1 MSQLSKKPSKQP
13 SKQPLNQSLNQPE
26 PPQRPS
32 SKPSVGEFI
41 KHEWRLLLVAVQF
54 LTRLPVPQ
62 FANYN
67 PQWLHQS
74 SRHFPGV
81 GLLVGLL
88 CAGVFW
94 LGSILFTPLVA
105 GVISTAF
112 GIKLTGAFHEDG
124 LADSCDG
131 LGGGL
136 TRERTLEIMK
146 DSRLGAYGVLGL
158 VSALLIKISLLA
170 SMPLSVAIVA
180 LIIGHTASRLLCI
193 SLLALLPYGGEI
205 EHAKAKPMAQQ
216 LTPFQ
221 GLLSSAWLLLAGVL
235 VVLLFPA
242 TVQQIGIWQWLLALL
257 LGIVAT
263 DYMRRL
269 LHRRLEG
276 YTGDGLGAT
285 QQLSEIA
292 IYIGLA
298 ASIPLI

>member
-1 MSQLSKKPSKQP
+1 MSKLSKKPSKQP
-13 SKQPLNQSLNQPE
+13 LNHSLNQPDL
-26 PPQRPS
+26 PQKSAPRLTFVHS
-32 SKPSVGEFI
+32 I
-41 KHEWRLLLVAVQF
+41 KYEWRLLLVAVQF

-67 PQWLHQS
+67 PQWLHES
-74 SRHFPGV
+74 SRHFPAV

-94 LGSILFTPLVA
+94 LSSPLFTPLVA
-105 GVISTAF
+105 AVLSTAF

-136 TRERTLEIMK
+136 TRARTLEIMK
-146 DSRLGAYGVLGL
+146 DSRLGTYGVLGL
-158 VSALLIKISLLA
+158 VSALLLKISLLA

-216 LTPFQ
+216 LTPLQ
-221 GLLSSAWLLLAGVL
+221 GLLSSGWLILAGVL
-235 VVLLFPA
+235 VMLLFPN
-242 TVQQIGIWQWLLALL
+242 TVQQIGIWQWSLALL

-269 LHRRLEG
+269 LRRRLNG

-298 ASIPLI
+298 ASNAFI

>member
-1 MSQLSKKPSKQP
+1 M
-13 SKQPLNQSLNQPE
+13 
-26 PPQRPS
+26 PS
-32 SKPSVGEFI
+32 SSSKLSVLQ
-41 KHEWRLLLVAVQF
+41 RLRYEARLILVAVQF
-54 LTRLPVPQ
+54 LTRISVPS
-62 FANYN
+62 FSHYD

-74 SRHFPGV
+74 SRYFPAV
-81 GLLVGLL
+81 GLLIGLL

-94 LGSILFTPLVA
+94 LSSLLFIPLVA
-105 GVISTAF
+105 AVISTAF

-146 DSRLGAYGVLGL
+146 DSRLGTYGVLGL
-158 VSALLIKISLLA
+158 VSALLLKISLLTA
-170 SMPLSVAIVA
+170 MPIPVAIVA
-180 LIIGHTASRLLCI
+180 LIIGHTASRLFCI
-193 SLLALLPYGGEI
+193 SLLTLLPYGGEI

-216 LTPFQ
+216 LTPLQ
-221 GLLSSAWLLLAGVL
+221 AIYSSGWLMLAITL
-235 VVLLFPA
+235 VALVFPN
-242 TVQQIGIWQWLLALL
+242 TMQQIGIWQWLLALL
-257 LGIVAT
+257 LGIGAT

-269 LHRRLEG
+269 LRRRLDG

-298 ASIPLI
+298 ASLPLI

>member
-1 MSQLSKKPSKQP
+1 MLSPLKHTKPS
-13 SKQPLNQSLNQPE
+13 SS
-26 PPQRPS
+26 RPT
-32 SKPSVGEFI
+32 VIQFI
-41 KHEWRLLLVAVQF
+41 SYEYRLLLVAIQF
-54 LTRLPVPQ
+54 LTRLPVPP
-62 FANYN
+62 FAYYN

-74 SRHFPGV
+74 SRHFPAV

-105 GVISTAF
+105 AVISTVF
-112 GIKLTGAFHEDG
+112 GIRLTGGFHEDG

-136 TRERTLEIMK
+136 TRERTLTIMK
-146 DSRLGAYGVLGL
+146 DSRLGTYGVLGL
-158 VSALLIKISLLA
+158 VSALLLKVTLLA
-170 SMPLSVAIVA
+170 SMPLSVAIIA

-216 LTPFQ
+216 LTPLQ
-221 GLLSSAWLLLAGVL
+221 GMLSSGWLILAGVL
-235 VVLLFPA
+235 VTIIFPN
-242 TVQQIGIWQWLLALL
+242 TMHQIGLGQWLLTLL
-257 LGIVAT
+257 LALIAT

-269 LHRRLEG
+269 LYRRLEG

-285 QQLSEIA
+285 QQASEVT

-298 ASIPLI
+298 ASMPFI

>member
-1 MSQLSKKPSKQP
+1 MSSS
-13 SKQPLNQSLNQPE
+13 
-26 PPQRPS
+26 S
-32 SKPSVGEFI
+32 SKLSI
-41 KHEWRLLLVAVQF
+41 LQRLYYEARLVLVAIQF
-54 LTRLPVPQ
+54 LTRIPVPS
-62 FANYN
+62 FNHYD

-74 SRHFPGV
+74 SRYFPAV
-81 GLLVGLL
+81 GLLIGVL

-94 LGSILFTPLVA
+94 LGSILFMPLVA
-105 GVISTAF
+105 SVISTAF

-146 DSRLGAYGVLGL
+146 DSRLGTYGVLGL
-158 VSALLIKISLLA
+158 VSALLLKINLLA
-170 SMPLSVAIVA
+170 AMPLSVAIVA

-193 SLLALLPYGGEI
+193 SLLTLLPYGGEI

-216 LTPFQ
+216 LTPLQ
-221 GLLSSAWLLLAGVL
+221 ALYSSSWLILVIVL
-235 VVLLFPA
+235 VTIIFPN
-242 TVQQIGIWQWLLALL
+242 TMQQIGLAKWLLALVL
-257 LGIVAT
+257 ALVAT

-269 LHRRLEG
+269 LRRRLQG

-298 ASIPLI
+298 ASVPFI

>member
-1 MSQLSKKPSKQP
+1 MS
-13 SKQPLNQSLNQPE
+13 QPLNKQSNQLE
-26 PPQRPS
+26 P
-32 SKPSVGEFI
+32 SKPSLPRRTLVQLI
-41 KHEWRLLLVAVQF
+41 KHEWILLLVAVQF
-54 LTRLPVPQ
+54 LTRLSVPP
-62 FANYN
+62 FKHYD

-74 SRHFPGV
+74 SRHFPAV

-94 LGSILFTPLVA
+94 LGSLLFTPLVA
-105 GVISTAF
+105 AVLSTAF

-136 TRERTLEIMK
+136 TRERTLTIMK
-146 DSRLGAYGVLGL
+146 DSRLGTYGVLGL
-158 VSALLIKISLLA
+158 VSALLLKISLLA
-170 SMPLSVAIVA
+170 SMPIPIAVIA

-193 SLLALLPYGGEI
+193 SLLSLLPYGGEI

-216 LTPFQ
+216 LTPIQ
-221 GLLSSAWLLLAGVL
+221 GLYSSGWLILAIIL
-235 VVLLFPA
+235 VALIFPN
-242 TVQQIGIWQWLLALL
+242 TMQQIGLAQWLLAMILAL
-257 LGIVAT
+257 IAT

-269 LHRRLEG
+269 LRRRLDG

-298 ASIPLI
+298 ASIPFI

>member
-1 MSQLSKKPSKQP
+1 M
-13 SKQPLNQSLNQPE
+13 
-26 PPQRPS
+26 PS
-32 SKPSVGEFI
+32 SSSKLSVLQ
-41 KHEWRLLLVAVQF
+41 RLHYEARLILVAVQF
-54 LTRLPVPQ
+54 LTRISVPS
-62 FANYN
+62 FSHYD

-74 SRHFPGV
+74 SRYFPAV
-81 GLLVGLL
+81 GLLIGLL

-94 LGSILFTPLVA
+94 LSSFLFIPLVA
-105 GVISTAF
+105 AVISTAF

-146 DSRLGAYGVLGL
+146 DSRLGTYGVLGL
-158 VSALLIKISLLA
+158 VSALLLKISLLTA
-170 SMPLSVAIVA
+170 MPTPVAIVA
-180 LIIGHTASRLLCI
+180 LIIGHTASRLFCI
-193 SLLALLPYGGEI
+193 SLLTLLPYGGEI

-216 LTPFQ
+216 LTPLQ
-221 GLLSSAWLLLAGVL
+221 AIYSSGWLILAITL
-235 VVLLFPA
+235 VTLVFPN
-242 TVQQIGIWQWLLALL
+242 TMQQIGIWQWLLALL
-257 LGIVAT
+257 LGIGAT

-269 LHRRLEG
+269 LRRRLDG

-298 ASIPLI
+298 ASLPLI

>member
-1 MSQLSKKPSKQP
+1 MS
-13 SKQPLNQSLNQPE
+13 QPLNKQSNQLE
-26 PPQRPS
+26 P
-32 SKPSVGEFI
+32 SKPSLPRRTLVQLI
-41 KHEWRLLLVAVQF
+41 KHEWILLLVAVQF
-54 LTRLPVPQ
+54 LTRLSVPP
-62 FANYN
+62 FKHYD

-74 SRHFPGV
+74 SRHFPAV

-94 LGSILFTPLVA
+94 LSSLLFTPLVA
-105 GVISTAF
+105 AVLSTAF

-136 TRERTLEIMK
+136 TRERTLTIMK
-146 DSRLGAYGVLGL
+146 DSRLGTYGVLGL
-158 VSALLIKISLLA
+158 VSALLLKISLLA
-170 SMPLSVAIVA
+170 SMPLTMAVIA
-180 LIIGHTASRLLCI
+180 LILGHTASRLLCI
-193 SLLALLPYGGEI
+193 SLLSLLPYGGEI

-216 LTPFQ
+216 LTPIQ
-221 GLLSSAWLLLAGVL
+221 GLYSSGWLILAIIL
-235 VVLLFPA
+235 VALIFPN
-242 TVQQIGIWQWLLALL
+242 TMQQIGLAQWLLAMILAL
-257 LGIVAT
+257 IAT

-269 LHRRLEG
+269 LRRRLDG

-298 ASIPLI
+298 ASIPFI

>member
-13 SKQPLNQSLNQPE
+13 LNQSLNQSE
-26 PPQRPS
+26 PPQQPS

-74 SRHFPGV
+74 SRHFPAV

-146 DSRLGAYGVLGL
+146 DSRLGTYGVLGL
-158 VSALLIKISLLA
+158 ISALLIKISLLA

-193 SLLALLPYGGEI
+193 SLLTLLPYGGEI

-216 LTPFQ
+216 LTPLQ
-221 GLLSSAWLLLAGVL
+221 GLLSSGWLLLAGVL

-269 LHRRLEG
+269 LYRRLEG

>member
-1 MSQLSKKPSKQP
+1 MSSS
-13 SKQPLNQSLNQPE
+13 
-26 PPQRPS
+26 S
-32 SKPSVGEFI
+32 SKLSLLQ
-41 KHEWRLLLVAVQF
+41 RLRYEARLILVAVQF
-54 LTRLPVPQ
+54 LTRIPVPS
-62 FANYN
+62 FKHYD

-74 SRHFPGV
+74 SRHFPAV

-94 LGSILFTPLVA
+94 LGSLLFTPLVA
-105 GVISTAF
+105 AVLSTAF

-136 TRERTLEIMK
+136 TRERTLTIMK
-146 DSRLGAYGVLGL
+146 DSRLGTYGVLGL
-158 VSALLIKISLLA
+158 VSALLLKISLLA
-170 SMPLSVAIVA
+170 SMPIPIAVIA

-193 SLLALLPYGGEI
+193 SLLSLLPYGGEI

-216 LTPFQ
+216 LTPIQ
-221 GLLSSAWLLLAGVL
+221 GLYSSGWLILAIIL
-235 VVLLFPA
+235 VALIFPN
-242 TVQQIGIWQWLLALL
+242 TMQQIGLAQWLLAMILAL
-257 LGIVAT
+257 IAT

-269 LHRRLEG
+269 LRRRLDG

-298 ASIPLI
+298 ASIPFI

>member
-13 SKQPLNQSLNQPE
+13 LNQSLNQSE
-26 PPQRPS
+26 PPQQPS

-146 DSRLGAYGVLGL
+146 DSRLGTYGVLGL

-180 LIIGHTASRLLCI
+180 LIIGHTTSRLLCI

-221 GLLSSAWLLLAGVL
+221 GLLSSGWLLLAGVL

-269 LHRRLEG
+269 LRRRLEG

>member
-1 MSQLSKKPSKQP
+1 MLSPLKHPKPS
-13 SKQPLNQSLNQPE
+13 SS
-26 PPQRPS
+26 RPT
-32 SKPSVGEFI
+32 VIQFI
-41 KHEWRLLLVAVQF
+41 SYEYRLLLVAIQF
-54 LTRLPVPQ
+54 LTRLPVPP
-62 FANYN
+62 FAYYN

-74 SRHFPGV
+74 SRHFPAV

-105 GVISTAF
+105 AVISTVF
-112 GIKLTGAFHEDG
+112 GIRLTGGFHEDG

-136 TRERTLEIMK
+136 TRERTLTIMK
-146 DSRLGAYGVLGL
+146 DSRLGTYGVLGL
-158 VSALLIKISLLA
+158 VSALLLKVTLLA

-216 LTPFQ
+216 LTPLQ
-221 GLLSSAWLLLAGVL
+221 GMLSSGWLILAGVL
-235 VVLLFPA
+235 VTIIFPN
-242 TVQQIGIWQWLLALL
+242 TMHQIGLGQWLLTLL
-257 LGIVAT
+257 LALIST

-269 LHRRLEG
+269 LYRRLEG

-285 QQLSEIA
+285 QQVSEVT

-298 ASIPLI
+298 ASMPFI

>member
-1 MSQLSKKPSKQP
+1 MS
-13 SKQPLNQSLNQPE
+13 QSLNKPSNQ
-26 PPQRPS
+26 PS
-32 SKPSVGEFI
+32 SPRRNLTQFI
-41 KHEWRLLLVAVQF
+41 KHEWILLLVAVQF
-54 LTRLPVPQ
+54 LTRLSVPP
-62 FANYN
+62 FKHYD

-74 SRHFPGV
+74 SRHFPAV

-94 LGSILFTPLVA
+94 LSSLLFTPLVA
-105 GVISTAF
+105 AVLSTAF

-136 TRERTLEIMK
+136 TRERTLTIMK
-146 DSRLGAYGVLGL
+146 DSRLGTYGVLGL
-158 VSALLIKISLLA
+158 VSALLLKISLLT
-170 SMPLSVAIVA
+170 SMPIPMAVIA

-193 SLLALLPYGGEI
+193 SLLSLLPYGGEI

-216 LTPFQ
+216 LTPIQ
-221 GLLSSAWLLLAGVL
+221 GLYSSGWLILAIIL
-235 VVLLFPA
+235 VALIFPN
-242 TVQQIGIWQWLLALL
+242 TMQQIGMGQWLLAMILAL
-257 LGIVAT
+257 IAT

-269 LHRRLEG
+269 LRRRLDG

-298 ASIPLI
+298 ASIPFI

>member
-1 MSQLSKKPSKQP
+1 MSQLSKKPSKQE
-13 SKQPLNQSLNQPE
+13 SKQSLNQPE
-26 PPQRPS
+26 PSQQSSSRPS
-32 SKPSVGEFI
+32 IGQFI
-41 KHEWRLLLVAVQF
+41 KHEWILLLVAIQF
-54 LTRLPVPQ
+54 LTRLPVPP
-62 FANYN
+62 FKNYN

-74 SRHFPGV
+74 SRHFPAV

-94 LGSILFTPLVA
+94 LGSALFTPLVA
-105 GVISTAF
+105 AVLSTVF

-136 TRERTLEIMK
+136 TRERTLTIMK
-146 DSRLGAYGVLGL
+146 DSRLGTYGVLGL
-158 VSALLIKISLLA
+158 VSALLLKISLLA
-170 SMPLSVAIVA
+170 AMPLSVAIVA

-216 LTPFQ
+216 LTPLQ
-221 GLLSSAWLLLAGVL
+221 GLFSSGWLLVAGIL
-235 VVLLFPA
+235 VVLIFPDGI
-242 TVQQIGIWQWLLALL
+242 QQISIGQWLLALVL
-257 LGIVAT
+257 ALVAT

-269 LHRRLEG
+269 LRRRLNG

-285 QQLSEIA
+285 QQLSEVA
-292 IYIGLA
+292 IYAGLA
-298 ASIPLI
+298 AAIPFL

>member
-54 LTRLPVPQ
+54 LTRLLVPQ

-146 DSRLGAYGVLGL
+146 DSRLGTYGVLGL

-193 SLLALLPYGGEI
+193 SLLTLLPYGGEI

-221 GLLSSAWLLLAGVL
+221 GLLSSGWLLLAGVL
-235 VVLLFPA
+235 VVLLFPN

-269 LHRRLEG
+269 LRRRLEG

>member
-1 MSQLSKKPSKQP
+1 MLSSSPK
-13 SKQPLNQSLNQPE
+13 LSLL
-26 PPQRPS
+26 QRLRY
-32 SKPSVGEFI
+32 EA
-41 KHEWRLLLVAVQF
+41 RLVLVAIQF
-54 LTRLPVPQ
+54 LTRLPIPS
-62 FANYN
+62 FSHYE

-74 SRHFPGV
+74 SRYFPAV
-81 GLLVGLL
+81 GLLIGVL

-105 GVISTAF
+105 AVISTAF

-146 DSRLGAYGVLGL
+146 DSRLGTYGVLGL
-158 VSALLIKISLLA
+158 VSALLLKISLLA
-170 SMPLSVAIVA
+170 AMPVSVAIVA
-180 LIIGHTASRLLCI
+180 LIIGHTASRLFCI
-193 SLLALLPYGGEI
+193 SLLTLLPYGGEI

-216 LTPFQ
+216 LTPLQ
-221 GLLSSAWLLLAGVL
+221 ALYSSGWLILAIVL
-235 VVLLFPA
+235 VTIISPN
-242 TVQQIGIWQWLLALL
+242 TMQQVGLGKWLLALAL
-257 LGIVAT
+257 ALIAT

-269 LHRRLEG
+269 LCRRLDG

-292 IYIGLA
+292 IYVGLA
-298 ASIPLI
+298 ATVPFI

>member
-1 MSQLSKKPSKQP
+1 MLSPPSK
-13 SKQPLNQSLNQPE
+13 LSLL
-26 PPQRPS
+26 QRLRYE
-32 SKPSVGEFI
+32 V
-41 KHEWRLLLVAVQF
+41 RLILVAIQF
-54 LTRLPVPQ
+54 LTRIPVPS
-62 FANYN
+62 FNHYD

-74 SRHFPGV
+74 SRYFPAV
-81 GLLVGLL
+81 GLLIGVL

-105 GVISTAF
+105 AVISTAF

-146 DSRLGAYGVLGL
+146 DSRLGTYGVLGL
-158 VSALLIKISLLA
+158 VSALLLKISLLA
-170 SMPLSVAIVA
+170 AMPVSVAIVA

-193 SLLALLPYGGEI
+193 SLLTLLPYGGEI

-216 LTPFQ
+216 LTPLQ
-221 GLLSSAWLLLAGVL
+221 GLYSSGWLIL
-235 VVLLFPA
+235 VITLVMFIFPN
-242 TVQQIGIWQWLLALL
+242 TMQQIGLAKWLLALIL
-257 LGIVAT
+257 ALVAT

-269 LHRRLEG
+269 LRRRLQG

-298 ASIPLI
+298 ASVPFI

>member
-1 MSQLSKKPSKQP
+1 MLSPLQHPKPS
-13 SKQPLNQSLNQPE
+13 SS
-26 PPQRPS
+26 RPT
-32 SKPSVGEFI
+32 VIQFI
-41 KHEWRLLLVAVQF
+41 SYEYRLLLVAIQF
-54 LTRLPVPQ
+54 LTRLPVPP
-62 FANYN
+62 FIHYN

-74 SRHFPGV
+74 SRHFPAV
-81 GLLVGLL
+81 GLLVGSL

-105 GVISTAF
+105 AVISTVF
-112 GIKLTGAFHEDG
+112 GIRLTGAFHEDG

-136 TRERTLEIMK
+136 TRERTLTIMK
-146 DSRLGAYGVLGL
+146 DSRLGTYGVLGL
-158 VSALLIKISLLA
+158 VSALLLKVTLLA
-170 SMPLSVAIVA
+170 SMPLSVAIIA

-216 LTPFQ
+216 LTPLQ
-221 GLLSSAWLLLAGVL
+221 GVLSGGWLILAGVL
-235 VVLLFPA
+235 VTIIFPN
-242 TVQQIGIWQWLLALL
+242 TMHQIGLGQWLLTLL
-257 LGIVAT
+257 LALIAT

-269 LHRRLEG
+269 LYRRLEG

-285 QQLSEIA
+285 QQVSEVA

-298 ASIPLI
+298 ASMPFI

>member
-26 PPQRPS
+26 PPQQPS

-81 GLLVGLL
+81 GLLVGML

-146 DSRLGAYGVLGL
+146 DSRLGTYGVLGL

-193 SLLALLPYGGEI
+193 SLLALLPYGGET

>member
-26 PPQRPS
+26 PPQQPS

-105 GVISTAF
+105 AVISTAF

-136 TRERTLEIMK
+136 TGERTLEIMK
-146 DSRLGAYGVLGL
+146 DSRLGTYGVLGL

-193 SLLALLPYGGEI
+193 SLLALLPYGGET

-221 GLLSSAWLLLAGVL
+221 GLLSSGWLLLAGVL
-235 VVLLFPA
+235 VVLLFPN

>member
-1 MSQLSKKPSKQP
+1 M
-13 SKQPLNQSLNQPE
+13 
-26 PPQRPS
+26 
-32 SKPSVGEFI
+32 
-41 KHEWRLLLVAVQF
+41 KHEWILLLVAIQF
-54 LTRLPVPQ
+54 LTRLSVPP
-62 FANYN
+62 FKHYN

-74 SRHFPGV
+74 SRHFPAV

-94 LGSILFTPLVA
+94 LGNLLFTPLVA
-105 GVISTAF
+105 AVLSTAF

-136 TRERTLEIMK
+136 TRERTLTIMK
-146 DSRLGAYGVLGL
+146 DSRLGTYGVLGL
-158 VSALLIKISLLA
+158 VSALLLKISLLT
-170 SMPLSVAIVA
+170 SMPIPMAVIA

-193 SLLALLPYGGEI
+193 SLLSLLPYGGEI

-216 LTPFQ
+216 LTPIQ
-221 GLLSSAWLLLAGVL
+221 GLYSSGWLILAIIL
-235 VVLLFPA
+235 VALIFPN
-242 TVQQIGIWQWLLALL
+242 TMQQIGLAQWLLAFILAL
-257 LGIVAT
+257 IAT

-269 LHRRLEG
+269 LRRRLDG

-298 ASIPLI
+298 ASIPFI

>member
-1 MSQLSKKPSKQP
+1 MLSPLKHPKPS
-13 SKQPLNQSLNQPE
+13 SS
-26 PPQRPS
+26 RPT
-32 SKPSVGEFI
+32 VIQFI
-41 KHEWRLLLVAVQF
+41 SYEYRLLLVAIQF
-54 LTRLPVPQ
+54 LTRLPVPP
-62 FANYN
+62 FAYYN

-74 SRHFPGV
+74 SRHFPAV

-105 GVISTAF
+105 AVISTVF
-112 GIKLTGAFHEDG
+112 GIRLTGGFHEDG

-136 TRERTLEIMK
+136 TRERTLTIMK
-146 DSRLGAYGVLGL
+146 DSRLGTYGVLGL
-158 VSALLIKISLLA
+158 VSALLLKVTLLA

-216 LTPFQ
+216 LTPLQ
-221 GLLSSAWLLLAGVL
+221 GMLSSGWLILAGVL
-235 VVLLFPA
+235 VTIIFPN
-242 TVQQIGIWQWLLALL
+242 TMHQIGLGQWLLTLL
-257 LGIVAT
+257 LALIST

-269 LHRRLEG
+269 LYRRLEG

-285 QQLSEIA
+285 QQVSEVA

-298 ASIPLI
+298 ASMPFI

>member
-13 SKQPLNQSLNQPE
+13 LNQSE
-26 PPQRPS
+26 PPQQPS